1 MGFSTTRMSGRDER
15 PWKIH
20 PVWRGIGCVLIIMIP
35 ILSYAG
41 AVMVMNSNPW
51 IHLFPSS
58 LFRPV
63 VIRYVNVSLIDSVIG
78 AINTI
83 LAGFGL
89 IYGHVF
95 FLLVFIFIGFG
106 VLSILYGFLYRAMGP
121 PRYSRLDAPPIKK
134 RKRRY

>member
-1 MGFSTTRMSGRDER
+1 MGFSTTRMGGRDER

-41 AVMVMNSNPW
+41 AVMVMKSNPW

-134 RKRRY
+134 QKRRY